1 MLADLLHLFLKHR
14 STAISG
20 EDHEGP
26 DGALTGMEVLVQ
38 AAG

>member
-14 STAISG
+14 SAAIPG
-20 EDHEGP
+20 EDHEGADRP
-26 DGALTGMEVLVQ
+26 LTGMEVLVQ